1 MDVLTTRRPRLRVGA
16 RRREPAKIL
25 LGFLAACIVVAPA
38 CYTTLQHPGIARQNY
53 RRPPSD
59 VACTRCHTRA
69 ALRAFLDPERIA
81 REKDPWDRLSHPW
94 WFDARAGTDSA
105 VVDSTLGDA
114 GSMR

>member
-16 RRREPAKIL
+16 RRRELATIL
-25 LGFLAACIVVAPA
+25 LGFLAACLVAAPA
-38 CYTTLQHPGIARQNY
+38 CYTTIQHPGIARQNY

-69 ALRAFLDPERIA
+69 ALRAFLDPERIV
-81 REKDPWDRLSHPW
+81 REKDPWSRLNHPW
-94 WFDARAGTDSA
+94 WLDARAGADSA
-105 VVDSTLGDA
+105 AADSTLGDT